1 VTLFEDLIGL
11 RFPNMIYFNGLF
23 LLAKLKLVRLIHG
36 IGHLK
41 RVGYPKALVNIWF
54 DTFLIFIVFKL
65 LLLIFFMHIP
75 SRFLVDML

>member
-23 LLAKLKLVRLIHG
+23 LKLVRLIHG

-65 LLLIFFMHIP
+65 LLLIFFIHIP
-75 SRFLVDML
+75 SRFLVDMQ